1 LRAKTRKPLADSTPA
16 TRRPLQQDIAFAG
29 PNQKD
34 VNLTMK
40 SQAIRVLILDDNAS
54 DAELTIS
61 AVARAGGNVET
72 RWVSTKSAFVDALH
86 EFDPDIVVTDQMP
99 GPLSA
104 ISVLDTVRTITPAT
118 PVIVVSGSNDERE
131 AVSSIRAGVEDI
143 VSKWHLARLPAAITG
158 ALNARRRME
167 TLSPR
172 QLQVFRLI
180 AEGHTTREIGRKL
193 RVSVKTAE
201 THRTEVMKRLNLH
214 DVVSVVR
221 YAVRVGIVPASET

>member
-1 LRAKTRKPLADSTPA
+1 
-16 TRRPLQQDIAFAG
+16 
-29 PNQKD
+29 
-34 VNLTMK
+34 MK

-54 DAELTIS
+54 DAELTMS
-61 AVARAGGNVET
+61 AVMRAGANVET
-72 RWVSTKSAFVDALH
+72 RWVSTKSSFVDALH
-86 EFDPDIVVTDQMP
+86 EFAPDVVLTDHAP

-104 ISVLDTVRTITPAT
+104 ANVLDTVRTVSPAT

-143 VSKWHLARLPAAITG
+143 VSKWHLTRLPAAINA
-158 ALNARRRME
+158 ALSARRRME

-180 AEGHTTREIGRKL
+180 AEGHTTREIGRRL

-221 YAVRVGIVPASET
+221 YAVRVGIVPASDT